1 MTGARPSALAP
12 WVLVAAVM
20 GACATAAPPPPPTAA
35 PAPPPAPPRVVVTPP
50 PVPLPPPLPP
60 PPEVLPESFES
71 DDFIVTRAREGD
83 TAATLA
89 QRVLGDPSK
98 AWMIEDYTG
107 ASRFEAGQTVVIP
120 RREWNPAG
128 VDESGYQIVPVLVY
142 HNLGPQPKGRMLM
155 AATRFEEQMRYLKR
169 EGYRVISLRDFLE
182 FTAGKRQLPRRA
194 VVLSFD
200 DGYRSFREFAYP
212 ILRELGFT
220 ATLFVYTD
228 YIGAGRNALGWK
240 DLRELQD
247 EGFDVQGHS
256 RTHADLRQGAAE
268 TDAQYAARLL
278 SELERPQA
286 LFRQHLGR
294 PGEALAYPYGAW
306 DDGLLKEIGRFGYTA
321 AFTVRRQSSSAFVTL
336 TKINRSQIYAEM
348 SLEDFARNLNVFNE
362 ENLK

>member
-1 MTGARPSALAP
+1 MSRPRRSPLALWLLA
-12 WVLVAAVM
+12 AAVT

-35 PAPPPAPPRVVVTPP
+35 PPPPPAPPRVVAIPP
-50 PVPLPPPLPP
+50 PAPLPP
-60 PPEVLPESFES
+60 PPPPPEILPEAFES
-71 DDFIVTRAREGD
+71 DDFIVTRARQGD

-89 QRVLGDPSK
+89 QRFLGEASK
-98 AWMIEDYTG
+98 AWLIEDYTG
-107 ASRFEAGQTVVIP
+107 STRFEAGQTVVIP

-142 HNLGPQPKGRMLM
+142 HNLGPQAKGRMLM
-155 AATRFEEQMRYLKR
+155 AASRFEEQMRYLKR
-169 EGYRVISLRDFLE
+169 EGYRVVSLREFLE

-200 DGYRSFREFAYP
+200 DGYRSFREIAYP
-212 ILRELGFT
+212 ILKELGFT

-256 RTHADLRQGAAE
+256 KTHADLRRGASE
-268 TDAQYAARLL
+268 TEAQYAARLQ

-294 PGEALAYPYGAW
+294 SGEALAYPYGAW
-306 DDGLLKEIGRFGYTA
+306 DEGLLKEVGRFGYTA
-321 AFTVRRQSSSAFVTL
+321 AFTVRRQSNSAFVTL
-336 TKINRSQIYAEM
+336 TKVNRSQVYAEM